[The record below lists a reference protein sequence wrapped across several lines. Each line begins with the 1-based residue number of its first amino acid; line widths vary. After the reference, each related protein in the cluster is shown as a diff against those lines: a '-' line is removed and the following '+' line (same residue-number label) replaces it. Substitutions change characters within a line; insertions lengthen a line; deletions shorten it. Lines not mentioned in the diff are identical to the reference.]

1 MDAEYSRRIASVLL
15 QLQEELGA
23 KEYLKLVKRIQK
35 AKTFEKLNDDDRKI
49 IKKMEKQHDTKIN

>member
-49 IKKMEKQHDTKIN
+49 IKKMEEQGLWTH